1 MEARG
6 IKYFFYTYL
15 ILTVIIIDFLT
26 NTHLCSQ
33 IPVDL
38 YNAISNIDY
47 VSIILPTILDRRPAI
62 FERRKILNS
71 QPLPKKVIDALH
83 GSMLGDGWLGFK
95 KCRDPNPTGNA
106 RYSMSLKNHEY
117 IMHLWSKIYSPIC
130 TSTVPCPRP
139 NPKTG
144 RPASSYNFKTLSLVP
159 LTLLHKIWYSWS
171 PELTKYVKIL
181 PLNIGELLTPIGLA
195 LWIQDDGSRDGN
207 GLVLCTEC
215 FTLSLSLLMHL
226 CRLRRKRSEVELLRS
241 VLRDNFGLTS
251 TIWELKQKGRH
262 LGWRIYIRAENKDKL
277 ISLVKPYFVPSM
289 LYKFG
294 L

>member
-1 MEARG
+1 MEARL
-6 IKYFFYTYL
+6 IKYLLYTHL

-33 IPVDL
+33 IPFDL

-47 VSIILPTILDRRPAI
+47 VSIILPTILERSPAMLSRSI
-62 FERRKILNS
+62 ATQKRKILS
-71 QPLPKKVIDALH
+71 SKPLPNKVFDALN
-83 GSMLGDGWLGFK
+83 GSMLGDGWIGFRK
-95 KCRDPNPTGNA
+95 KRDPKPTGNA
-106 RYSMSLKNHEY
+106 CFAMTLKNHEY
-117 IMHLWSKIYSPIC
+117 IMYLWSKIYSPIC
-130 TSTVPCPRP
+130 TSTVPCPWP

-144 RPASSYNFKTLSLVP
+144 RPASQYRFQTRALFQ
-159 LTLLHKIWYSWS
+159 LTLLHKIWYRWS

-195 LWIQDDGSRDGN
+195 LWIQDDGYRSGN

-215 FTLSLSLLMHL
+215 FTLA
-226 CRLRRKRSEVELLRS
+226 EVELLIS

-251 TIWELKQKGRH
+251 NIHERKQKGKH
-262 LGWRIYIRAENKDKL
+262 IGWRIYIRTENRDKL

>member
-62 FERRKILNS
+62 FERSKIIKS
-71 QPLPKKVIDALH
+71 PPLPKNVINALH
-83 GSMLGDGWLGFK
+83 GSMLGDGWIGFSK
-95 KCRDPNPTGNA
+95 RRDPNPTGNA
-106 RYSMSLKNHEY
+106 CYAMTLKNYEY
-117 IMHLWSKIYSPIC
+117 VMYLWSKIYSPIC
-130 TSTVPCPRP
+130 TSTVPCPWP

-144 RPASSYNFKTLSLVP
+144 RPVSQYKFQTRHLVP

-195 LWIQDDGSRDGN
+195 LWIQDDGHKDGN

-215 FTLSLSLLMHL
+215 FTLT
-226 CRLRRKRSEVELLRS
+226 EVELLIS

-251 TIWELKQKGRH
+251 TIRERKQKGKH
-262 LGWRIYIRAENKDKL
+262 IGWRIYIRAENKDKL

-289 LYKFG
+289 LYKLG

>member
-1 MEARG
+1 MEAEW
-6 IKYFFYTYL
+6 IKYLFYTHL

-71 QPLPKKVIDALH
+71 QHLPKKVIDALH

-106 RYSMSLKNHEY
+106 RFSMSLKNHEY

-130 TSTVPCPRP
+130 TSTVPCPWP

-144 RPASSYNFKTLSLVP
+144 RPASRYKFQTLSLVT

-195 LWIQDDGSRDGN
+195 LWIQDDGSRSGN

-215 FTLSLSLLMHL
+215 FTL
-226 CRLRRKRSEVELLRS
+226 SEVELLRS

-251 TIWELKQKGRH
+251 TIRERKQEGRH
-262 LGWRIYIRAENKDKL
+262 IGWRIYIRAENKDKL

-289 LYKFG
+289 LYKLG